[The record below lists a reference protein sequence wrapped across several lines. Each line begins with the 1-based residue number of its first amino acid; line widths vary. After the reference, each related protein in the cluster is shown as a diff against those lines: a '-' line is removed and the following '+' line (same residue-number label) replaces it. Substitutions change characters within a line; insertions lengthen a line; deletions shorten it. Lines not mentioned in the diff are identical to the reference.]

1 MGEWRVCKGSAEAD
15 PVALA
20 RDHEVLEYE
29 LDGHAFVFACEVVP
43 NEWAGKGVAVMMRL
57 AELSATRSED
67 ATTGGPADGLVDG
80 PICARDLAAAFDE
93 EELPPELDLAT
104 IVKCRSRADW
114 LFADVAD
121 MVRKSAS

>member
-1 MGEWRVCKGSAEAD
+1 
-15 PVALA
+15 
-20 RDHEVLEYE
+20 VLEYE
-29 LDGHAFVFACEVVP
+29 FDGHAFVFACEVVP

-57 AELSATRSED
+57 AELSATRSGD
-67 ATTGGPADGLVDG
+67 ATTGGTAD

-121 MVRKSAS
+121 MVRNSGS